1 MSLPRFVI
9 RDSDGLR
16 VDTLPFSAVFLPFVC
31 VGGCVRHIHTCGPL
45 KINVEMCNHMSGSTV
60 VFKAMTLASYSFYS
74 HSHTSTKTRNKHIG
88 RGRDPT
94 PVR

>member
-1 MSLPRFVI
+1 MSLPRCVI

-31 VGGCVRHIHTCGPL
+31 VCVCHIRTCGPL
-45 KINVEMCNHMSGSTV
+45 KINVKMCNHMCGSTV
-60 VFKAMTLASYSFYS
+60 VFKAMTFASYSFHS

-88 RGRDPT
+88 RGRNPT